1 MYVHAY
7 IIRLHVFCTC
17 ILNIFYFIDKPILSF
32 RRNAFFPLREE
43 KRLIA
48 KKNSKEV
55 ITLLYH
61 EVIYTNIKIIYY
73 KYY

>member
-1 MYVHAY
+1 MYFLFSFLY
-7 IIRLHVFCTC
+7 IVML
-17 ILNIFYFIDKPILSF
+17 YFNFSLSHIIDKPILSF
-32 RRNAFFPLREE
+32 RRNAFFPLKEE

-61 EVIYTNIKIIYY
+61 EVILTINHY
-73 KYY
+73 